1 MKALW
6 RRFKNGYL
14 NLNLQTKFTIAL
26 ISIVVV
32 PACLIAFLFY
42 GRLYSMVVSNTI
54 RQEQDASAKTA
65 PLIER
70 TMDTIL
76 ATTRNITG
84 QNFFQ
89 ELFYMPVSDSAEQ
102 LAASNHATDFKNAVQ
117 RLTTDSIVTDVR
129 IYVDFP
135 DDLKA
140 LDTYPNTENILAP
153 LSQAKGTYWY
163 GIFQGNRN
171 TQEMFCPSFYLG
183 PREKKNYGDMA
194 YICPLSLYYHSTA
207 YKAYLAVY
215 YSDDKLTSIL
225 SDNLS
230 LEGSVSYIVNE
241 RDAIVATSDPSLSG
255 IYQLDYDTIKA
266 SFMSSNNFIERNILD
281 TKVYAGFYSISNT
294 DWFMVTVL
302 PSPPLIHE
310 SNRLMIQIVLIYAV
324 FLVLALIFANVLAHS
339 ITGRLSSVIRQM
351 QTVRH
356 GPPTP
361 MESPQAHDE
370 IGNLIDT
377 YNYMTRKME
386 ELMEKQA
393 KAAEDLRIAEFNS
406 LQAQINPHFLYNT
419 MDMINWLAQQGRT
432 DEVSRAVQS
441 LSRFYK
447 LTLSRKQSISTI
459 YREAEHVSIY
469 LQIQNMRYHDSITF
483 VSDIP
488 DELMEYQIPKLTLQP
503 IIENSVLHGI
513 LETADKTGTIVLTGW
528 MEDSDI
534 VLLISDDGIGIAA
547 EQLATIL
554 SGEGASSSGG
564 TNIAVYNTHRRLQIL
579 YGPDYGLSYT
589 SNPGHGTEVEIRIP
603 ARKHSAT
610 LDSIPPLYRK

>member
-1 MKALW
+1 
-6 RRFKNGYL
+6 
-14 NLNLQTKFTIAL
+14 
-26 ISIVVV
+26 
-32 PACLIAFLFY
+32 
-42 GRLYSMVVSNTI
+42 
-54 RQEQDASAKTA
+54 
-65 PLIER
+65 
-70 TMDTIL
+70 
-76 ATTRNITG
+76 
-84 QNFFQ
+84 
-89 ELFYMPVSDSAEQ
+89 
-102 LAASNHATDFKNAVQ
+102 
-117 RLTTDSIVTDVR
+117 
-129 IYVDFP
+129 
-135 DDLKA
+135 
-140 LDTYPNTENILAP
+140 
-153 LSQAKGTYWY
+153 
-163 GIFQGNRN
+163 
-171 TQEMFCPSFYLG
+171 
-183 PREKKNYGDMA
+183 
-194 YICPLSLYYHSTA
+194 
-207 YKAYLAVY
+207 
-215 YSDDKLTSIL
+215 
-225 SDNLS
+225 
-230 LEGSVSYIVNE
+230 
-241 RDAIVATSDPSLSG
+241 
-255 IYQLDYDTIKA
+255 
-266 SFMSSNNFIERNILD
+266 
-281 TKVYAGFYSISNT
+281 
-294 DWFMVTVL
+294 
-302 PSPPLIHE
+302 
-310 SNRLMIQIVLIYAV
+310 
-324 FLVLALIFANVLAHS
+324 
-339 ITGRLSSVIRQM
+339 M

-459 YREAEHVSIY
+459 YREVEHVSIY

>member
-1 MKALW
+1 
-6 RRFKNGYL
+6 
-14 NLNLQTKFTIAL
+14 
-26 ISIVVV
+26 
-32 PACLIAFLFY
+32 
-42 GRLYSMVVSNTI
+42 
-54 RQEQDASAKTA
+54 
-65 PLIER
+65 
-70 TMDTIL
+70 
-76 ATTRNITG
+76 
-84 QNFFQ
+84 
-89 ELFYMPVSDSAEQ
+89 
-102 LAASNHATDFKNAVQ
+102 
-117 RLTTDSIVTDVR
+117 
-129 IYVDFP
+129 
-135 DDLKA
+135 
-140 LDTYPNTENILAP
+140 
-153 LSQAKGTYWY
+153 
-163 GIFQGNRN
+163 
-171 TQEMFCPSFYLG
+171 
-183 PREKKNYGDMA
+183 
-194 YICPLSLYYHSTA
+194 
-207 YKAYLAVY
+207 
-215 YSDDKLTSIL
+215 
-225 SDNLS
+225 
-230 LEGSVSYIVNE
+230 
-241 RDAIVATSDPSLSG
+241 
-255 IYQLDYDTIKA
+255 
-266 SFMSSNNFIERNILD
+266 
-281 TKVYAGFYSISNT
+281 
-294 DWFMVTVL
+294 
-302 PSPPLIHE
+302 
-310 SNRLMIQIVLIYAV
+310 
-324 FLVLALIFANVLAHS
+324 
-339 ITGRLSSVIRQM
+339 
-351 QTVRH
+351 
-356 GPPTP
+356 
-361 MESPQAHDE
+361 
-370 IGNLIDT
+370 
-377 YNYMTRKME
+377 
-386 ELMEKQA
+386 
-393 KAAEDLRIAEFNS
+393 
-406 LQAQINPHFLYNT
+406 